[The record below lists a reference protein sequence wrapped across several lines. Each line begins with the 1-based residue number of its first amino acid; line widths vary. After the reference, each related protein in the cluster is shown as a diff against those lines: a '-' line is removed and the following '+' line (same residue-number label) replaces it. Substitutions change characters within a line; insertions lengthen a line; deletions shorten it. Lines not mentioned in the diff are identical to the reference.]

1 MKKCCFIIPYFG
13 KLPNYFQLFLNSCAT
28 NKNYDWL
35 LLTDD
40 SSNYIY
46 PTNVT
51 RVLTSFEN
59 IVQLFSQK
67 LGMQVALPKPYK
79 LCDYKPAYGF
89 LFSEYITDY
98 QFWGHGDIDTIMG
111 DLDAFITDD
120 LLEKFDKI
128 FCLGHLILYRNTT
141 EVNRAFMTDGHYRH
155 IYTHPEYKRFDEVP
169 ITEDKITIDQLI
181 EKNHLKIFKDSFLMD
196 VYVYDTLFRR
206 VKYECSNDQFVL
218 EKTKKAL
225 YVWQNGKVLRYYI
238 NANKELTKE
247 EFIYIHLQKR
257 EMKMLIDPKMETT
270 SFKIVP
276 NAFMELKYEPVT
288 IKNIKRE
295 KKIHVDGPMLKL
307 LMTKLFIH
315 IVGFIYALYKGINP
329 FKVEI
334 VQYHYIKWNPHIW
347 QWIRYVPK

>member
-1 MKKCCFIIPYFG
+1 MKKCCFIVPYFG

-40 SSNYIY
+40 SSNYKY

-59 IVQLFSQK
+59 IIQLFTQK
-67 LGMQVALPKPYK
+67 LEMQVALPNPYK

-98 QFWGHGDIDTIMG
+98 QFWGHGDIDTILG

-120 LLEKFDKI
+120 LLEEFDKI
-128 FCLGHLILYRNTT
+128 FCLGHLILYRNTP

-155 IYTHPEYKRFDEVP
+155 IFTNPEIKYFDEVP
-169 ITEDKITIDQLI
+169 LSKDKITIDELM
-181 EKNHLKIFKDSFLMD
+181 EKNHLKVFKDSFLMD
-196 VYVYDTLFRR
+196 VYIFNTLFRR
-206 VKYECSNDQFVL
+206 VKYECSIDQHVL

-225 YVWQNGKVLRYYI
+225 YVWQNGKIWRYYI
-238 NANKELTKE
+238 NAYKELTKE

-257 EMKMLIDPKMETT
+257 EMKMLIDPNIETS

-276 NAFMELKYEPVT
+276 NAFMELKHEPVT
-288 IKNIKRE
+288 VENFKHE
-295 KKIHVDGPMLKL
+295 KKMHIDGSLLKL
-307 LMTKLFIH
+307 LITRQFIH
-315 IVGFIYALYKGINP
+315 FVGFLYALYKGINP
-329 FKVEI
+329 LKVEI
-334 VQYHYIKWNPHIW
+334 VQYNFINWNPHIW
-347 QWIRYVPK
+347 KWIKYIPK